1 MRTTISQW
9 DEKLE
14 ETYSPMFLR
23 GLLENLIP
31 TLPVF
36 LLLTTV
42 ALLL

>member
-1 MRTTISQW
+1 MRTTIPQW
-9 DEKLE
+9 DEELE

-23 GLLENLIP
+23 GLLENLYP
-31 TLPVF
+31 PSLC